1 MDEEDR
7 FSTPSRH
14 SKKWDDEERQDQE
27 AALYGP
33 VGYHPNTNTN
43 SNYGY
48 KEADK
53 NTNTNSNYGYKEADK
68 PRGGIFGY
76 IFKIAIIVVIFYYI
90 IGI

>member
-53 NTNTNSNYGYKEADK
+53 

-76 IFKIAIIVVIFYYI
+76 IFKIAIVVVFIYVAYTEI
-90 IGI
+90 LIRL

>member
-1 MDEEDR
+1 MGRRREAR
-7 FSTPSRH
+7 P
-14 SKKWDDEERQDQE
+14 E

-33 VGYHPNTNTN
+33 VGYHP
-43 SNYGY
+43 
-48 KEADK
+48 